1 MILEG
6 PEKKVQK
13 VKLSNTGS
21 TLGTSFRDSFS
32 DFFLQ
37 DVEKS
42 ESSNPGQ
49 IQAGKSTGWELFSS

>member
-6 PEKKVQK
+6 PEKKSAKSEVNEYREHIGDQFP
-13 VKLSNTGS
+13 GHFC
-21 TLGTSFRDSFS
+21 GH
-32 DFFLQ
+32 FLQ

-42 ESSNPGQ
+42 ESSNPAQ